1 MLLEPDRTPYDLNF
15 RLFGTPVRIAPW
27 FWLVSVIFG
36 WDFVN
41 LGLQY
46 LAIWVA
52 CVFVSILLHEFGHV
66 WAGKAFGT
74 DGSIVLYSFGGLAI
88 GASDLRHR
96 WQRVIVYL
104 AGPGIQLAL
113 YGALLL
119 AEYRI
124 GEKGMENMPEPAY
137 VTFGILKSINLYW
150 PLLNLLPIWPLDGGK
165 VTREVGSALSRDG
178 VRISL
183 GISIAVAGFI
193 AIHGLIA
200 NQNPNFR
207 IPYLPTGMF
216 TALFFGALAFES
228 YQLLQQTKF
237 LHYEPP
243 DDRLPWE

>member
-1 MLLEPDRTPYDLNF
+1 MLLEPDRTPYDLSF
-15 RLFGTPVRIAPW
+15 HLFGTPVRIAPW
-27 FWLVSVIFG
+27 FWLVSIIFG
-36 WDFVN
+36 WEFVN

-88 GASDLRHR
+88 GASDLRPR
-96 WQRVIVYL
+96 WQRVVVYL
-104 AGPGIQLAL
+104 TGPGIQLAL

-119 AEYRI
+119 TEYRI

-137 VTFGILKSINLYW
+137 ITFGILKSINLYW

-165 VTREVGSALSRDG
+165 VTREICSALSRDG

-193 AIHGLIA
+193 AVHALIA
-200 NQNPNFR
+200 NHNANYR
-207 IPYLPTGMF
+207 IPYLPLGMF

>member
-1 MLLEPDRTPYDLNF
+1 
-15 RLFGTPVRIAPW
+15 
-27 FWLVSVIFG
+27 
-36 WDFVN
+36 
-41 LGLQY
+41 
-46 LAIWVA
+46 
-52 CVFVSILLHEFGHV
+52 
-66 WAGKAFGT
+66 
-74 DGSIVLYSFGGLAI
+74 
-88 GASDLRHR
+88 
-96 WQRVIVYL
+96 
-104 AGPGIQLAL
+104 
-113 YGALLL
+113 
-119 AEYRI
+119 
-124 GEKGMENMPEPAY
+124 MENMPEPAY
-137 VTFGILKSINLYW
+137 ITFGILKSINLYW